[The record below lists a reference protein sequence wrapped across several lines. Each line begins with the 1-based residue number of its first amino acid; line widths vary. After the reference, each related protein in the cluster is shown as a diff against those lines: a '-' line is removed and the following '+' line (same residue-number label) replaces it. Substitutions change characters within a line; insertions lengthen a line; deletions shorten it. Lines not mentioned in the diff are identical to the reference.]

1 MRGDRPPP
9 HNFSLPLILDHGALW
24 EEQLSHSNSCHNG
37 HMHLI
42 WTARVYRPALRLGS
56 LTTAHVYPSNLEA
69 CFHFNKA
76 LKTTVLEFLLLS
88 DITYGNSFYF
98 LKLHIFLLHLVF
110 FFLIYSWYTFALF
123 IPNPFILPRFYL
135 WPIYLVGI
143 RVVMKFKTG

>member
-1 MRGDRPPP
+1 MGGATRP
-9 HNFSLPLILDHGALW
+9 
-24 EEQLSHSNSCHNG
+24 NSYHNG
-37 HMHLI
+37 RMRLI
-42 WTARVYRPALRLGS
+42 WTDRVYRPALRLGS
-56 LTTAHVYPSNLEA
+56 LTTAHICPSNLEA

-76 LKTTVLEFLLLS
+76 LKTIVLEFLLLS

-110 FFLIYSWYTFALF
+110 FFLIYSWYAFALF